1 MYNVGD
7 IMVQRGRG
15 WNMVYKIIEKITD
28 SSGISLYI
36 LQSVKLK
43 YDIIENVSEGY
54 LNLYYIKRNF

>member
-7 IMVQRGRG
+7 IIVQRGRG
-15 WNMVYKIIEKITD
+15 WNMVYKIIEKITY
-28 SSGISLYI
+28 SSGISLYA

-54 LNLYYIKRNF
+54 LNLYYIKRNL